1 MNQPNLIVTQ
11 AAGYTFGQVQPFLRS
26 LKQTGFNGSVVFFVL
41 ESDREL
47 RQRLERS
54 GVTVVAYRND
64 YPYFVESQ
72 YHNYLTLANDGRA
85 WPPAS
90 LRFFLYEAWLLA
102 QGRLYERVLHTDV
115 RDVIFQRDPFQV
127 TWPSGMHAFLE
138 NRRLTIGNE
147 PSNTIWIKA
156 CFGELAL
163 QQVASKPIACSGVIL
178 GQSAAWLAFLDVFN
192 RTMIRCDNPT
202 VGLDQGIF
210 NGLLYLDSELLENEH
225 MSSLEFTVWDD
236 AQWLVSTESYFKP
249 VRFIRWSTDAK
260 VLNTSNQPVAIIH
273 QYDRSAFMCL
283 IWNRRILLSML
294 SQRPV
299 YAIKNLILNIIC
311 WLQCSSQ
318 SSKIE
323 G

>member
-1 MNQPNLIVTQ
+1 MSQPNLIVTQ
-11 AAGYTFGQVQPFLRS
+11 AAGYTFDQVQPFLRS

-72 YHNYLTLANDGRA
+72 YHNYLTAPNDGRT
-85 WPPAS
+85 WHPAT
-90 LRFFLYEAWLLA
+90 LRFFLYEAWILA
-102 QGRLYERVLHTDV
+102 HRSQYQRILHADV
-115 RDVIFQRDPFQV
+115 RDVIFQRNPFEEP
-127 TWPSGMHAFLE
+127 WPSGIHAFLE
-138 NRRLTIGNE
+138 NRRLTVGTE
-147 PSNTIWIKA
+147 PSNATWIKF

-163 QQVASKPIACSGVIL
+163 QRVASKPIACSGVIL
-178 GQSAAWLAFLDVFN
+178 GESDDWIAFLAIFN
-192 RTMIRCDNPT
+192 GTMINHGNSS
-202 VGLDQGIF
+202 VGIDQGIF
-210 NGLLYLDSELLENEH
+210 NGLLYLDPATLGIEH
-225 MSSLEFTVWDD
+225 LSSLEFTAWED

-249 VRFIRWSTDAK
+249 ARTIRWSAGAK
-260 VLNTSNQPVAIIH
+260 VLNNRNQPVAIVH
-273 QYDRSAFMCL
+273 QYDRNAFMCL